1 MMFTLGT
8 IFGAIVATL
17 FVAYLIGRD
26 LKAKQAKQSA
36 GGINV
41 TSAGPA
47 GGINVTSAGPAGGLE
62 NTDKQWLENIFKAND
77 RLFEIP
83 PRGQA

>member
-26 LKAKQAKQSA
+26 LKGEA
-36 GGINV
+36 GEAICR
-41 TSAGPA
+41 
-47 GGINVTSAGPAGGLE
+47 
-62 NTDKQWLENIFKAND
+62 WH
-77 RLFEIP
+77 
-83 PRGQA
+83 

>member
-47 GGINVTSAGPAGGLE
+47 GGLE